1 MYEPNPGF
9 DPSRQN
15 SAQKKLK
22 SGFWVALDHTE
33 NWISQTLARS
43 PKGNP
48 HDRKEV
54 SYDCEL
60 NQHALGVIAGIFR
73 RYKEARQLAQ
83 KYEYYEKRALAEDP
97 NHVSDTLKRTQVMIL
112 PFCEYFDKFEAFEG
126 VIEAI
131 NRARTNALNL
141 VTDIA
146 VEKAEKKGAGLL
158 DQEWSAAINGAF
170 LHPEYQTPQ
179 SILDELEKQG
189 AMNAEKQN
197 QMDRKNRA
205 RQSPYPTLIIEVK
218 SEPQAKDSIDDDQT
232 VDKVEIV
239 GASSDAV
246 KQLESIYAK
255 SAVLHKRTDQ
265 GEEDIF
271 YNSIGYVAGIEEVVP
286 ENAMES
292 TKEWVVENDP
302 RYSKNFS
309 TFISSDLKHADS
321 AFEFVFLNLSLHNF
335 LPNNDDLETTKQTKY
350 KPGARSYLV
359 LPKFASSSATSFEK
373 FTSDVRNI
381 IKKIDGLDDR
391 VSVTAMHPEDVEADR
406 RSPSPVIILQWF
418 NEVTQ

>member
-1 MYEPNPGF
+1 
-9 DPSRQN
+9 
-15 SAQKKLK
+15 
-22 SGFWVALDHTE
+22 
-33 NWISQTLARS
+33 
-43 PKGNP
+43 
-48 HDRKEV
+48 
-54 SYDCEL
+54 
-60 NQHALGVIAGIFR
+60 
-73 RYKEARQLAQ
+73 
-83 KYEYYEKRALAEDP
+83 
-97 NHVSDTLKRTQVMIL
+97 MIL

-158 DQEWSAAINGAF
+158 DQEWRWDIIKSCGNCIVAGQQSFHDSYDLCNHCSTVSTPYSAAINGAF

-271 YNSIGYVAGIEEVVP
+271 YNSIGYVSPIDYCRMVHP
-286 ENAMES
+286 F
-292 TKEWVVENDP
+292 WIF
-302 RYSKNFS
+302 YS
-309 TFISSDLKHADS
+309 H
-321 AFEFVFLNLSLHNF
+321 E
-335 LPNNDDLETTKQTKY
+335 
-350 KPGARSYLV
+350 
-359 LPKFASSSATSFEK
+359 
-373 FTSDVRNI
+373 
-381 IKKIDGLDDR
+381 
-391 VSVTAMHPEDVEADR
+391 
-406 RSPSPVIILQWF
+406 
-418 NEVTQ
+418 